1 MERKSFRPT
10 SATATF
16 DGSSDTRRNTAHTQ
30 AKHWTLVTSLDSS
43 IRNHRLIAFSPENP
57 LIVAEHNLLSLATM
71 GQKAA
76 MYFFRHD
83 EITRAHQI
91 AGDLEADYKA
101 GKPGAVRPTV
111 SVLTAKLQG
120 IRNHSLGRQ
129 KKKYLET
136 LSERVL
142 DGRMEAEMA
151 AKAAEAK
158 AAEAKAAEDAATTA
172 AAEAAAKAAT
182 PAAPATIATET
193 TSAEG
198 VDVDMIAE
206 PDVEVVPAVEGEAT
220 AAAAADASTA
230 TALTKRAKRL
240 RNGDTSADGAAASK
254 IQRKRKRRRYQDSDD
269 EDSDGDDS
277 SKKKAVVPTKIA
289 LDGLKLEDIAGMDDI
304 LRDVI
309 RLVWMPLRRGFD
321 FKSSGSRPN
330 EAVLLYGP
338 SGCGKTLLANVIA
351 AEARVPF
358 FSVSGPSL
366 VGGISGESETNIRN
380 IFDEAI
386 KQAPSLI
393 FIDAIEAIASKQDFS
408 GKGPMEMRMALTL
421 TSCID
426 RLNLE
431 TNSGK
436 YVIVLAATNKA
447 DSLDPLVRRRFG
459 TEIAVRMPSQEARQ
473 RILETMTR
481 EMKLAEDV
489 DLKEIA
495 RMTPGFVGGDLQNVV
510 KTAQL
515 NYMDMKLEGILSS
528 LRSSNGI
535 AETDAPDVM
544 RDFKL
549 LNAFEDERRE
559 SAAAEG
565 VAKAA
570 PEPTEA
576 ETPLFVIDTNDAAAD
591 AASTNGI
598 VPTTPGAESA
608 PLEMQTT
615 EEPAAGPVVAA
626 TGISAKNFVDA
637 ALSVLPAAKRE
648 GFSTIPNTTW
658 KQVGAMEVLRKK
670 LEMSIIGPIR
680 YPDKYAAVGQKPMG
694 GILLWGPPGCGKTL
708 VAKAV
713 ANESKANFISIR
725 GPELLNK
732 WVGESE
738 RALRELFERARA
750 MAPCIIFFDEMDA
763 LAAKRDD
770 ARSDGSARIVN
781 TLLTELDGVVDRT
794 GLFVIGATNRPDIID
809 PAIKRPGRLGE
820 SIFVG
825 PPTAED
831 RVDIL
836 QTLYR
841 NAIPGEDAA
850 TMAESLAMLAG
861 VAADARCTGFS
872 GADLDQLLRAAG
884 KNSLER
890 TGLHNAEMPR
900 ILKQDWDVALT
911 ETKPSTSLA
920 ELKRYEKLH

>member
-1 MERKSFRPT
+1 MAPPAGKNGFIFRREEERKT
-10 SATATF
+10 EEVAAE
-16 DGSSDTRRNTAHTQ
+16 
-30 AKHWTLVTSLDSS
+30 LD
-43 IRNHRLIAFSPENP
+43 
-57 LIVAEHNLLSLATM
+57 
-71 GQKAA
+71 
-76 MYFFRHD
+76 
-83 EITRAHQI
+83 
-91 AGDLEADYKA
+91 ADYKA

-111 SVLTAKLQG
+111 SVLVARLQL
-120 IRNHSLGRQ
+120 IRNHAIGRQ
-129 KKKYLET
+129 KKKYLES
-136 LSERVL
+136 LAEKVL
-142 DGRMEAEMA
+142 DERLSAAMA
-151 AKAAEAK
+151 AQAAAT
-158 AAEAKAAEDAATTA
+158 AATAATATVTATPTATATTQPPSNGTTA
-172 AAEAAAKAAT
+172 AADDGTTAMDTAPDGVAAPEGETAEGAAT
-182 PAAPATIATET
+182 TTPAPTRKRIRRVGP
-193 TSAEG
+193 EG
-198 VDVDMIAE
+198 
-206 PDVEVVPAVEGEAT
+206 GT
-220 AAAAADASTA
+220 A
-230 TALTKRAKRL
+230 
-240 RNGDTSADGAAASK
+240 NGRVL
-254 IQRKRKRRRYQDSDD
+254 RKRKRRRHEDSSDD
-269 EDSDGDDS
+269 GSDSDGER
-277 SKKKAVVPTKIA
+277 KQKGAVVPTK
-289 LDGLKLEDIAGMDDI
+289 LSSDGPTFEDIAGMDDI
-304 LRDVI
+304 LRDLI

-321 FKSSGSRPN
+321 FKDSGSRPN

-338 SGCGKTLLANVIA
+338 SGCGKTLLANAIA

-366 VGGISGESETNIRN
+366 IGGISGESENNIRN
-380 IFDEAI
+380 IFDEAVR
-386 KQAPSLI
+386 QAPSLI
-393 FIDAIEAIASKQDFS
+393 FLDAIEALASKQDMS

-426 RLNLE
+426 RLNAE
-431 TNSGK
+431 SNTGK

-459 TEIAVRMPSQEARQ
+459 VEIAVRMPSQDARE
-473 RILETMTR
+473 RILQTMTR
-481 EMKLAEDV
+481 GMQFAEDV
-489 DLKEIA
+489 DLKDIA

-515 NYMDMKLEGILSS
+515 NYMDAKLDAVLSR
-528 LRSSNGI
+528 LRSTDTPQHNDNDTTPQEAQ
-535 AETDAPDVM
+535 AEEDTPMSTTKDKETPPDVQ
-544 RDFKL
+544 RDIRL
-549 LNAFEDERRE
+549 LNAHEDER
-559 SAAAEG
+559 SLAAAVIG
-565 VAKAA
+565 VS
-570 PEPTEA
+570 T
-576 ETPLFVIDTNDAAAD
+576 
-591 AASTNGI
+591 AASTAASGDDEAAHVTNG
-598 VPTTPGAESA
+598 T
-608 PLEMQTT
+608 L
-615 EEPAAGPVVAA
+615 AA
-626 TGISAKNFVDA
+626 TAALAEGITSQNFRDA

-809 PAIKRPGRLGE
+809 PALKRPGRLGE

-831 RVDIL
+831 RIAIL

-841 NAIPGEDAA
+841 NAIPGDQH
-850 TMAESLAMLAG
+850 MAETMEILEG
-861 VAADARCTGFS
+861 VAMDARCTGFS
-872 GADLDQLLRAAG
+872 GADLDHLLRTAG
-884 KNSLER
+884 KNSLDR
-890 TGLHNAEMPR
+890 TGLHSLEVPQITADDWEKALAET
-900 ILKQDWDVALT
+900 Q
-911 ETKPSTSLA
+911 PSTSLA
-920 ELKRYEKLH
+920 ELRRYEKLH

>member
-1 MERKSFRPT
+1 
-10 SATATF
+10 
-16 DGSSDTRRNTAHTQ
+16 
-30 AKHWTLVTSLDSS
+30 
-43 IRNHRLIAFSPENP
+43 
-57 LIVAEHNLLSLATM
+57 
-71 GQKAA
+71 

-91 AGDLEADYKA
+91 AGDLEADFKA

-111 SVLTAKLQG
+111 SALTAKLQA

-136 LSERVL
+136 LSEKVL
-142 DGRMEAEMA
+142 DDRMEEEMA
-151 AKAAEAK
+151 ANAAEEKAAEE
-158 AAEAKAAEDAATTA
+158 AASTA
-172 AAEAAAKAAT
+172 AAEAAAKT
-182 PAAPATIATET
+182 PAPATPATIATET
-193 TSAEG
+193 TAADG
-198 VDVDMIAE
+198 VDVDMTAA
-206 PDVEVVPAVEGEAT
+206 PDLELVPALEGDAT
-220 AAAAADASTA
+220 AAADASAA

-240 RNGDTSADGAAASK
+240 RIGDASADGAANGK
-254 IQRKRKRRRYQDSDD
+254 LQRKRKRRRYQDSDD
-269 EDSDGDDS
+269 DDSDGEDGG
-277 SKKKAVVPTKIA
+277 KKKGVVPTKIA

-481 EMKLAEDV
+481 DMKLAEDV

-515 NYMDMKLEGILSS
+515 NYMDMKLEGILTS

-535 AETDAPDVM
+535 PETDAPDVM

-559 SAAAEG
+559 STATAG
-565 VAKAA
+565 VAKASTN
-570 PEPTEA
+570 PTEA
-576 ETPLFVIDTNDAAAD
+576 EKPLFIIDTNDAAAD
-591 AASTNGI
+591 AADSAVDVASTNGT
-598 VPTTPGAESA
+598 VPTTPSAQQNGDATNGTESTA
-608 PLEMQTT
+608 VEITMT
-615 EEPAAGPVVAA
+615 EESAAGPVVAA

-850 TMAESLAMLAG
+850 AMAESLEMLAG

-884 KNSLER
+884 KSSLER

-900 ILKQDWDVALT
+900 ILKEDWDVALR
-911 ETKPSTSLA
+911 ETQPSTSLA